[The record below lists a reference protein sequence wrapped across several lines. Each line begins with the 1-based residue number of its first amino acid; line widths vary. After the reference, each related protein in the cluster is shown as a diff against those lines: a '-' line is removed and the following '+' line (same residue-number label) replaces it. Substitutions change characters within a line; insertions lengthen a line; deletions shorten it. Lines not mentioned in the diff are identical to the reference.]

1 MIGKAQDVATYAP
14 LGVLGTIDDTY
25 LDRGLDAARENVTVD
40 GKTYGMVYNALYQG
54 VYYNKAMF
62 EENGWEIPKTQDD
75 LQKIID
81 DCNAKGITPF
91 ASHMVD
97 TWSIGNVTMQFAM
110 NDVFNKDPPICR
122 MFTNDSQ
129 LLGLT
134 TITMRIMFST
144 VLVIGL
150 QMVNQNAFVALGNT
164 WYSFIFG
171 IMRKLLLLL
180 PLAIFLPHIIGVWG
194 IYMAEA
200 ISNVLT
206 TFITQIYF
214 SRYMRKLAKN

>member
-1 MIGKAQDVATYAP
+1 
-14 LGVLGTIDDTY
+14 
-25 LDRGLDAARENVTVD
+25 
-40 GKTYGMVYNALYQG
+40 
-54 VYYNKAMF
+54 
-62 EENGWEIPKTQDD
+62 
-75 LQKIID
+75 
-81 DCNAKGITPF
+81 
-91 ASHMVD
+91 
-97 TWSIGNVTMQFAM
+97 
-110 NDVFNKDPPICR
+110 